1 MSDILFSPTYLP
13 TVNIRQDLGDAPV
26 AQPVDHRP
34 SRGVHGAPNRG
45 HRRPQE
51 EHRQAEQQPPL
62 DGHQAVVGGE
72 EDVEQGDV
80 GGEEGDGVLQQ
91 GHQEDG
97 EAPKGEQDLA
107 DGEPLLDEDHPLERG
122 PTARAGPRLEGEHLG
137 AQFGEGP
144 EVGAVAE
151 AVAAVAS
158 SRVDHLERL
167 FGASDVSVAEPPVLE
182 RMETTELLEFLFERG
197 LVGVLEATVNLSVV
211 GVEKA
216 GDYDI
221 VINGGG
227 IVGFS
232 FLAAIKSLPH
242 LSQKRVLLIEQQ
254 NEPKFKSSTEAEE
267 DPLSENRTFSNRVSS
282 LTAASKRLFEELDV
296 WHSSLEPFA
305 KRVEGMHVWTDHYQN
320 AVHFEDSSGGGG
332 QEATCYIV
340 ENNRMIRSLVE
351 RIRADQA
358 EVAYSTSVQEIEQVK
373 KEVDDDSSFRS
384 EATSILLRLSPT
396 SSFEKSSSSV
406 LQTKLLIG
414 CDGFKSL
421 VRSRSTLPYYAAEL
435 AQMGIVGTL
444 QLESPFADN
453 SVAFQRFL
461 ADQLVIALLPLSP
474 RHASFVLSVQSKDL
488 DGWMSLADE
497 DFVHRL
503 NSEISREVRTGPV
516 DRFAAEL
523 SKAFTGF
530 LVNKQQSPFQSRVPP
545 FITEVVSGSRAAFPL
560 GFGTTVPRLAGTIQT
575 NNFYVRELLRKRD
588 FANTVIMGDAAHR
601 VHPLA
606 GQGLN
611 LGLGD
616 AHELALALEGALSQG
631 AELFG
636 DTVDSAEALTSALA
650 AFERAR
656 VAKLVPMM
664 GAIHSMQTLMAWT
677 PAALLSALNA
687 LPWLKSQVVSYANS
701 R

>member
-1 MSDILFSPTYLP
+1 MKTSSI
-13 TVNIRQDLGDAPV
+13 A
-26 AQPVDHRP
+26 A
-34 SRGVHGAPNRG
+34 
-45 HRRPQE
+45 
-51 EHRQAEQQPPL
+51 
-62 DGHQAVVGGE
+62 
-72 EDVEQGDV
+72 
-80 GGEEGDGVLQQ
+80 
-91 GHQEDG
+91 
-97 EAPKGEQDLA
+97 A
-107 DGEPLLDEDHPLERG
+107 D
-122 PTARAGPRLEGEHLG
+122 
-137 AQFGEGP
+137 
-144 EVGAVAE
+144 
-151 AVAAVAS
+151 S
-158 SRVDHLERL
+158 
-167 FGASDVSVAEPPVLE
+167 
-182 RMETTELLEFLFERG
+182 
-197 LVGVLEATVNLSVV
+197 
-211 GVEKA
+211 
-216 GDYDI
+216 YDI

-232 FLAAIKSLPH
+232 FLAALKSLPH

-282 LTAASKRLFEELDV
+282 LTAASKRFFEKLDV

-340 ENNRMIRSLVE
+340 ENHRMIRSLVE

-396 SSFEKSSSSV
+396 SSFERSSSSV

-444 QLESPFADN
+444 QLESPFTDN

-523 SKAFTGF
+523 SK
-530 LVNKQQSPFQSRVPP
+530 
-545 FITEVVSGSRAAFPL
+545 VSVE
-560 GFGTTVPRLAGTIQT
+560 T
-575 NNFYVRELLRKRD
+575 D
-588 FANTVIMGDAAHR
+588 FV
-601 VHPLA
+601 L
-606 GQGLN
+606 
-611 LGLGD
+611 
-616 AHELALALEGALSQG
+616 
-631 AELFG
+631 
-636 DTVDSAEALTSALA
+636 
-650 AFERAR
+650 
-656 VAKLVPMM
+656 
-664 GAIHSMQTLMAWT
+664 
-677 PAALLSALNA
+677 
-687 LPWLKSQVVSYANS
+687 
-701 R
+701 

>member
-1 MSDILFSPTYLP
+1 MKTSSI
-13 TVNIRQDLGDAPV
+13 A
-26 AQPVDHRP
+26 A
-34 SRGVHGAPNRG
+34 
-45 HRRPQE
+45 
-51 EHRQAEQQPPL
+51 
-62 DGHQAVVGGE
+62 
-72 EDVEQGDV
+72 
-80 GGEEGDGVLQQ
+80 
-91 GHQEDG
+91 
-97 EAPKGEQDLA
+97 A
-107 DGEPLLDEDHPLERG
+107 D
-122 PTARAGPRLEGEHLG
+122 
-137 AQFGEGP
+137 
-144 EVGAVAE
+144 
-151 AVAAVAS
+151 S
-158 SRVDHLERL
+158 
-167 FGASDVSVAEPPVLE
+167 
-182 RMETTELLEFLFERG
+182 
-197 LVGVLEATVNLSVV
+197 
-211 GVEKA
+211 
-216 GDYDI
+216 YDI

-254 NEPKFKSSTEAEE
+254 NEPKFKNTSPEAE
-267 DPLSENRTFSNRVSS
+267 DPFSEKRTFSNRVSS

-296 WHSSLEPFA
+296 WHSLEPFA

-373 KEVDDDSSFRS
+373 KEVDDDSSFRN

-396 SSFEKSSSSV
+396 SSFERSSSSV

-444 QLESPFADN
+444 QLESPFTDN

-503 NSEISREVRTGPV
+503 NSEISREVRAGPV

-523 SKAFTGF
+523 SK
-530 LVNKQQSPFQSRVPP
+530 
-545 FITEVVSGSRAAFPL
+545 VSVGS
-560 GFGTTVPRLAGTIQT
+560 
-575 NNFYVRELLRKRD
+575 D
-588 FANTVIMGDAAHR
+588 FFSCEIN
-601 VHPLA
+601 
-606 GQGLN
+606 
-611 LGLGD
+611 
-616 AHELALALEGALSQG
+616 
-631 AELFG
+631 
-636 DTVDSAEALTSALA
+636 
-650 AFERAR
+650 
-656 VAKLVPMM
+656 
-664 GAIHSMQTLMAWT
+664 
-677 PAALLSALNA
+677 
-687 LPWLKSQVVSYANS
+687 
-701 R
+701 